1 MPPNGTLGITV
12 GESLCVDKT
21 KKLQTG
27 LQLDYF
33 LLEKGSSSLF
43 STVQGG

>member
-21 KKLQTG
+21 KKLRTG
-27 LQLDYF
+27 LQLAYF
-33 LLEKGSSSLF
+33 LLGKDSSSLF